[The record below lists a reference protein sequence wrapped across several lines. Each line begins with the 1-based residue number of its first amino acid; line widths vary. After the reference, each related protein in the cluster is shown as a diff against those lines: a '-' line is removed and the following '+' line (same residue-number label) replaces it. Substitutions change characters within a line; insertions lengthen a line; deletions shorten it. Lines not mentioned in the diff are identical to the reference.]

1 MRGNVFNISNKIP
14 YLMSPLR
21 DVLKSKLYNSFLSSR
36 SQMIFK
42 TGVLNNY
49 AMFTGK
55 KPMLESLF
63 NKVAVLKPATLLKR
77 VSNTGVFL

>member
-1 MRGNVFNISNKIP
+1 
-14 YLMSPLR
+14 MSPLR

-49 AMFTGK
+49 PMFTGK

>member
-49 AMFTGK
+49 PMFTGK